1 MIPKESRFKRVSR
14 ASIFILAVAVLA
26 ILLIDDFQRGT
37 TEPPA
42 ARLLPDLPA
51 YRQVEGQTITGY
63 IGALAEGAALLAGQ
77 PHLAVTVGALD
88 QAVDCYQE
96 IGGVRARIY
105 SHAERPLEAGLVAVV
120 DEARLNDPDS
130 LFRCVTPAALGLQG
144 GEELVIEPCTA
155 AFTVVNEEG
164 TFYIIYAASSYSVCR
179 DFCESLE
186 GCAIHS
192 INSPGK
198 SLPGP
203 RGWL

>member
-14 ASIFILAVAVLA
+14 AIVFILAVAVLA

-96 IGGVRARIY
+96 IGGVRARAY

>member
-14 ASIFILAVAVLA
+14 ASIFILTVAVLA

-96 IGGVRARIY
+96 IGGVRARVY

>member
-14 ASIFILAVAVLA
+14 AIVFILAVAVLA

-42 ARLLPDLPA
+42 ARLLPDFPA
-51 YRQVEGQTITGY
+51 YREVEGQTITGY

-96 IGGVRARIY
+96 IGGVRARVY

-192 INSPGK
+192 VNPPEK